1 MLILVIELIA
11 LLEPDI
17 LHSPTVENAVLHQG
31 QSLHLGLSAGTLAD
45 EEYDRAHGVLDQL
58 PIGCLRMSRAET
70 LPRSARIAGSA
81 TANLLGLWATAIG
94 MARASEPEEFFS
106 ETNSPSTSYKPSH
119 RAI

>member
-1 MLILVIELIA
+1 MLFSIKV
-11 LLEPDI
+11 
-17 LHSPTVENAVLHQG
+17 SPFTSGCQRVP
-31 QSLHLGLSAGTLAD
+31 LAH
-45 EEYDRAHGVLDQL
+45 EEYDRAHGVLDRL